1 MYTSKSPT
9 LNVHGET
16 RDTVVFILN
25 DFIKTNLK
33 LGYEYIGVIHGYSST
48 ILKNKVHEILKK
60 NKYVDSFK
68 VDIFNPGL
76 TIIKLKK
83 VQN

>member
-16 RDTVVFILN
+16 RDTVVFIVN
-25 DFIKTNLK
+25 DFINDNFKMSK
-33 LGYEYIGVIHGYSST
+33 EYVGIIHGYSSHV
-48 ILKNKVHEILKK
+48 LKDKVHEVLKK
-60 NKYVDSFK
+60 NTLVDSFQ
-68 VDIFNPGL
+68 VDVFNPGL

-83 VQN
+83 M

>member
-1 MYTSKSPT
+1 MYTNNSPT

-16 RDTVVFILN
+16 RDTVVFLVN
-25 DFIKTNLK
+25 DFIKDNYK
-33 LGYEYIGVIHGYSST
+33 LQNEYVGIVHGYSST
-48 ILKNKVHEILKK
+48 ILQKKVHETLKQ

-68 VDIFNPGL
+68 LDLFNPGL

-83 VQN
+83 L

>member
-16 RDTVVFILN
+16 RDTVVFVLN
-25 DFIKTNLK
+25 DFINDNYKM
-33 LGYEYIGVIHGYSST
+33 GIEYIGVIHGYSST
-48 ILKNKVHEILKK
+48 ILKTKVHELLKK
-60 NKYVDSFK
+60 NKYVDSYK
-68 VDIFNPGL
+68 TDLFNPGL

-83 VQN
+83 RPK